1 MKSDDEEK
9 KMKIQNRIRRKEQV
23 EILEVEQFFMDVDEF
38 EEWYEKLEE
47 RIADTSHRYAYMI
60 IGGFFGIFSVII
72 RIIGDLLAIQ
82 QYPGYHPSTHMIS
95 FLSASR
101 AHTYF
106 TLGLILS
113 SIFIIPYYLA
123 VALVFR
129 VEYKE
134 DKKLIQSSLYVSIIS
149 AISTSLV
156 GFFLELFTLVPH
168 GLIYDLHGLF
178 ATIAF
183 SCAVFSCIV
192 LGHLIQKSTY
202 FPHFFG
208 YTCYSVAAVNFIF
221 LFTWHALLEW
231 LASSLVI
238 LLQLVFG
245 VYLIFKKVKSF
256 HVLSE
261 YHEKLDKQLINKILL
276 EAIKE

>member
-1 MKSDDEEK
+1 
-9 KMKIQNRIRRKEQV
+9 MKIQNRIRRKKQI

-47 RIADTSHRYAYMI
+47 KIAETSDRFTYMI
-60 IGGFFGIFSVII
+60 IGGIFGIFSVIV
-72 RIIGDLLAIQ
+72 RVIGDLLAIQ

-95 FLSASR
+95 FLSSSR
-101 AHTYF
+101 GHTYF

-113 SIFIIPYYLA
+113 SILIIPYYLA
-123 VALVFR
+123 VTLVFR
-129 VEYKE
+129 IEYKE
-134 DKKLIQSSLYVSIIS
+134 DKKLILISLYISIIS

-156 GFFLELFTLVPH
+156 GFFLELFTIIQNS
-168 GLIYDLHGLF
+168 LIYDLHGLF
-178 ATIAF
+178 AAIAF
-183 SCAVFSCIV
+183 SCAVFFCV
-192 LGHLIQKSTY
+192 VMGHLIQKSTY
-202 FPHFFG
+202 FPHFFA
-208 YTCYSVAAVNFIF
+208 YICYIVAGVNFIF

-238 LLQLVFG
+238 ILQLVFG
-245 VYLIFKKVKSF
+245 VYLIFKKVKSK
-256 HVLSE
+256 HSLSE

>member
-1 MKSDDEEK
+1 
-9 KMKIQNRIRRKEQV
+9 MKIQNRIRRKKQIEL
-23 EILEVEQFFMDVDEF
+23 LEAIQLYMDVEEF
-38 EEWYEKLEE
+38 EEWYEKVDDQ
-47 RIADTSHRYAYMI
+47 IAETSHRYAYMI
-60 IGGFFGIFSVII
+60 IGGIFGIFSVIV
-72 RIIGDLLAIQ
+72 RIIGDLIAMQ

-101 AHTYF
+101 AHSIF

-113 SIFIIPYYLA
+113 SILIIPYYFA
-123 VALVFR
+123 VSLVFR

-149 AISTSLV
+149 AISISLV
-156 GFFLELFTLVPH
+156 GFFLELFTLIPNS
-168 GLIYDLHGLF
+168 LIYDLHGLF

-208 YTCYSVAAVNFIF
+208 YMCYIVAAVNFIF

-245 VYLIFKKVKSF
+245 VYLIFKKVQSM

-261 YHEKLDKQLINKILL
+261 YHEKLDRQLINKILL